1 MASSPFSKLVP
12 PASGRM
18 SSAELRDAL
27 AGTAKS
33 STSTS
38 KFGNKKVVTEDGKFD
53 SGEEY
58 KRYLELK
65 LLLRAGE
72 IQDLRR
78 QVRYK
83 LEAGGVHISVYVAD
97 FVYLRDGK
105 EIVED
110 SKGFKTREYLQKKR
124 LMLETLGIEIL
135 ETGRACAPPS
145 SRKKRSK

>member
-1 MASSPFSKLVP
+1 MADSPFSKLVP

-18 SSAELRDAL
+18 SAAELRSAL
-27 AGTAKS
+27 AGTPKS
-33 STSTS
+33 AASTN
-38 KFGNKKVVTEDGKFD
+38 KFGAKAVYTEEGKFD

-65 LLLRAGE
+65 LLLRAGV

-83 LEAGGVHISVYVAD
+83 LEAGGIHISVYVAD
-97 FVYLRDGK
+97 FVYIRDGV

-110 SKGFKTREYLQKKR
+110 SKGFKTREYLQKRR
-124 LMLETLGIEIL
+124 LMKETLGIDIL
-135 ETGRACAPPS
+135 ETGRASAPPS
-145 SRKKRSK
+145 SRKKRRK